1 MTQISMAVVDGQRTF
16 ADALASRLAAEPDM
30 LVAVIANS
38 VAATRRLLVGR
49 PVGVVL
55 LDSGLPEG
63 FDLTAELAQIQA
75 GTPQPTRVIM
85 LGTVPEAA
93 RIVEALRAGI
103 AGWVPKE
110 DSIQHLLEVIHGV
123 MRDEIWLPPTTMGPV
138 LRLLLHER
146 DMREA
151 SQEHP
156 LASLTPREREV
167 LSYLADG
174 IGRREV
180 AERMQLSANT
190 IRSHLQNLMAK
201 LEVHSSLEAV
211 ALARRANAHD
221 AASRAAWS

>member
-1 MTQISMAVVDGQRTF
+1 MTQISVAVVDGQRTF
-16 ADALASRLAAEPDM
+16 ADALASRLAAEPGM
-30 LVAVIANS
+30 LVVATANS

-49 PVGVVL
+49 PVSVVL
-55 LDSGLPEG
+55 LDSELPQS
-63 FDLTAELAQIQA
+63 FDLAAELTQIQA
-75 GTPQPTRVIM
+75 GAPPPTRVIT
-85 LGTVPEAA
+85 LGTVPETA

-110 DSIQHLLEVIHGV
+110 DSIQHLLEVIQGV
-123 MRDEIWLPPTTMGPV
+123 MRDEIWLPPTTVGLV

-167 LSYLADG
+167 LSYLAEG

-221 AASRAAWS
+221 VASRAAWS